1 MGPRV
6 PRQSVAA
13 GGGGVGWWKRLY
25 HRPPAPGHPCAVPGL
40 EEHVP
45 GLCGCLT
52 LPWAGGP
59 AREGL
64 NMNYETDLRI
74 EVLIFLIK
82 KKITLLS
89 LFFILY
95 SFPS

>member
-1 MGPRV
+1 M
-6 PRQSVAA
+6 AA
-13 GGGGVGWWKRLY
+13 GGGGVGWWQGLY
-25 HRPPAPGHPCAVPGL
+25 HRPPTPGPSCAVPGL
-40 EEHVP
+40 EEHVS

-52 LPWAGGP
+52 LLWAGGP

-64 NMNYETDLRI
+64 NLNYETDLRI
-74 EVLIFLIK
+74 KVLIFLL
-82 KKITLLS
+82 KKIKFTIFN